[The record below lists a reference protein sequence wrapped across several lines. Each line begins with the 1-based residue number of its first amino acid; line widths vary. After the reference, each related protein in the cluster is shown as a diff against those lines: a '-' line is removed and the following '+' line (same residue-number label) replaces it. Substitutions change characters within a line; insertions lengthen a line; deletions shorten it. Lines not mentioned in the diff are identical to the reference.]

1 MPAAVIVDAVRTAGG
16 KRNGRLSGWHPADL
30 AAEVLTALV
39 QHNDLDPA
47 LVDDLGG
54 DPNHTYTGT
63 YQWDGGHV
71 YASVRVIP
79 YAGVPTPN
87 PHEQPFTLFLRG
99 SVTGDTAT
107 VAGHPDDRN
116 DVQIAVELHRAT

>member
-1 MPAAVIVDAVRTAGG
+1 MDHRMEGLWYAHFKSPQIQGEGMAVLRDGEI
-16 KRNGRLSGWHPADL
+16 
-30 AAEVLTALV
+30 
-39 QHNDLDPA
+39 
-47 LVDDLGG
+47 LGG

-71 YASVRVIP
+71 YASVRVSP

-116 DVQIAVELHRAT
+116 DVQIAVELHRAA